1 MSQRID
7 DDLKSRLQRGRG
19 SAIRQ
24 LLDADANTASQ
35 YLMGCLCA
43 PIDDPGMTCQVS
55 GFVETILHHHLD
67 LSLWQTW
74 FANLPAD
81 ASEEDLLFHTK
92 LLAGLAEEDYAG
104 CWESLLRQ
112 MDTWPAWRVLAS
124 EARGLLPA
132 EAWLRVLPRMSDND
146 IRDLY
151 ERGDKVW
158 FRLARMSP
166 RVAKVLPQAVEAM
179 GSARRPFGAKAYA
192 DAPSSQSRFVF
203 LRDALISGDPP
214 IDKELV
220 EGLWDAHPM
229 YRDCCAEFVAIDCDE
244 VRDRLAV
251 LAQDRWSPVARTA
264 RRRLR
269 PV

>member
-24 LLDADANTASQ
+24 LLVADANTASQ
-35 YLMGCLCA
+35 YVMGCLCA
-43 PIDDPGMTCQVS
+43 PIGDPGMTSQVS
-55 GFVETILHHHLD
+55 GFVEIVLHHHLD
-67 LSLWQTW
+67 LSPWQTW

-81 ASEEDLLFHTK
+81 ASEDDLLFHAK
-92 LLAGLAEEDYAG
+92 LLAGLAEAGDTG
-104 CWESLLRQ
+104 CWEFLLRQ
-112 MDTWPAWRVLAS
+112 LDTWPAWRVLAS
-124 EARGLLPA
+124 EARGLLSA

-151 ERGDKVW
+151 ERGDRMW
-158 FRLARMSP
+158 FRLARMSS

-179 GSARRPFGAKAYA
+179 GSARRPFDAKACT

-203 LRDALISGDPP
+203 LRDALISGIPP
-214 IDKELV
+214 IDEELV
-220 EGLWDAHPM
+220 EGLWDAHPL
-229 YRDCCAEFVAIDCDE
+229 YRDCCAEFVAIDSDE